1 MLERQGLKGN
11 HSSHNLTS
19 IRRSQEGFRL
29 YAVDRQLEAKENSMI
44 RFAVL
49 KDGLQGIMSAVRGP
63 VRRQFSG
70 PSKKG

>member
-1 MLERQGLKGN
+1 MLARQGLKGN
-11 HSSHNLTS
+11 HK
-19 IRRSQEGFRL
+19 RCQEGFRL

-49 KDGLQGIMSAVRGP
+49 KGGLQGIMSAVRGP